1 MRFDVAL
8 NNGISLE
15 ISSKIIRN
23 TPFPTASIAKGWLLL
38 NNGKDLSEEAVGFG
52 VPIVKRGLQAI
63 FPGEIE
69 LFLGGGV
76 DQCKFSAR
84 YTLNLV
90 EKINHSTS
98 PINSRL
104 ITSTKN
110 ILAGM
115 IRQFPGIRTQLT
127 GISNQMRDRFGW
139 QTVYEP
145 AGFST
150 HLTMNYTIDSESGR
164 LEVELIDKQFSPEQ
178 VSEVIVM
185 NEQGAHYFDSYHR
198 DDGFSQHG
206 AEIGCWD
213 EVTAERAE
221 FISDAEKLSFSLHQ
235 VEGAKLF
242 RGRELVGD
250 RLAWSGFGYSFSPKL
265 ERFKYQIILR
275 KLL

>member
-1 MRFDVAL
+1 
-8 NNGISLE
+8 
-15 ISSKIIRN
+15 
-23 TPFPTASIAKGWLLL
+23 
-38 NNGKDLSEEAVGFG
+38 
-52 VPIVKRGLQAI
+52 
-63 FPGEIE
+63 
-69 LFLGGGV
+69 
-76 DQCKFSAR
+76 
-84 YTLNLV
+84 
-90 EKINHSTS
+90 
-98 PINSRL
+98 
-104 ITSTKN
+104 
-110 ILAGM
+110 
-115 IRQFPGIRTQLT
+115 
-127 GISNQMRDRFGW
+127 
-139 QTVYEP
+139 
-145 AGFST
+145 
-150 HLTMNYTIDSESGR
+150 
-164 LEVELIDKQFSPEQ
+164 
-178 VSEVIVM
+178 M